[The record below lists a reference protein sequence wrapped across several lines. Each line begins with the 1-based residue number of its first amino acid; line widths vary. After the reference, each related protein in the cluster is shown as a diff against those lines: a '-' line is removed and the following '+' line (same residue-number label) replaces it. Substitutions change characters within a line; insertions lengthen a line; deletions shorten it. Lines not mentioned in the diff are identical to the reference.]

1 MILKL
6 SQLREDYKA
15 TYKINWEVAKK
26 ISVLIEVTKIELSNQ
41 EKMAQ
46 GAKRIALSDILKAA
60 KTSTRTLQ
68 RWKKS
73 YLDKNIYGLCSKKKG
88 HKKRIEIDE
97 KAQGKIKFYRETYRW
112 GSEVIQAH
120 LREDHKI
127 VISRFKIDRYLK
139 ESGLRKKYP
148 CSTIKKKMA
157 LKKKKHIKKVV
168 VDTPGKHT
176 QMDVKYQTHLLG
188 NKNKAY
194 VFNIVDHA
202 SNWSYKKAYDRITAK
217 NTDDFMRR
225 VLKECPFDI
234 KRLQT
239 DNGIEFTFKWTSKN
253 PDDPR
258 EHPLLKL
265 CAEEDIV
272 HKLIPPG
279 EKELQGLVE
288 RSHRQD
294 DQELFSRIEPFD
306 LDEFNDELEEYYKFR
321 NSSRRFKKLG
331 WRSPDM
337 WLEDY
342 NRKQTDELKSGEQ
355 NVDKDAA

>member
-15 TYKINWEVAKK
+15 TYKKNWEVAKK
-26 ISVLIEVTKIELSNQ
+26 ISVLIEVTKVELFNQ
-41 EKMAQ
+41 EKASQ
-46 GAKRIALSDILKAA
+46 GAKRIALFDILKSA
-60 KTSTRTLQ
+60 KISTRTLQ

-73 YLDKNIYGLCSKKKG
+73 YRCQNIYGLCPKKKG
-88 HKKRIEIDE
+88 HKKRIEINKE
-97 KAQGKIKFYRETYRW
+97 ARNKIKFYRETYRW

-120 LREDHKI
+120 LREDHQI
-127 VISRFKIDRYLK
+127 IISRFKIDRYLK
-139 ESGLRKKYP
+139 ESGLRAKYP
-148 CSTIKKKMA
+148 CSTIKKKRA
-157 LKKKKHIKKVV
+157 LKKKHTKKVV
-168 VDTPGKHT
+168 VETPGSHT
-176 QMDVKYQTHLLG
+176 QMDVKYQTHLLR
-188 NKNKAY
+188 NKKKAY

-202 SNWSYKKAYDRITAK
+202 SNWSYKMAYDRITAK

-225 VLKECPFDI
+225 VLRLCPFNI

-253 PDDPR
+253 PDDPK
-258 EHPLLKL
+258 EHPLLRL
-265 CAEEDIV
+265 CAQEDID

-294 DQELFSRIEPFD
+294 DQELFSRIEPLD
-306 LDEFNDELEEYYKFR
+306 LKEFNDELEEYYKFR
-321 NSSRRFKKLG
+321 NSRRRFKKLG

-342 NRKQTDELKSGEQ
+342 NKKQKDELKEGEQ
-355 NVDKDAA
+355 SVDKDAA